1 MQVFVRRHRTTMPS
15 SRGAV
20 KSVVVGTLQSTDAP
34 CRKCLAE
41 ETAMQFVLVLIGAS
55 AAVFAALTTPRP
67 ERSESVLVRAVID
80 GDTIDV
86 TTLGRVRLLGIDAP
100 EIGRGFDTA
109 APFAYAARDKLA
121 GLVLH
126 RWVRLET
133 DGERFDVYKRRLAYV
148 VTDDG
153 GCANVVMVR
162 EGLARVTA
170 RVPLLRLDELK
181 QAEAEAQRFRK
192 GMWGDA
198 PPGYVPGYTRPKS
211 PSNRKKK
218 RRSSWPRSPSSTRR
232 SARFASATSSI
243 TASITGRSGSSC
255 SSSRPGRSRSTCSS
269 TASIAR
275 WRSGSAR

>member
-1 MQVFVRRHRTTMPS
+1 
-15 SRGAV
+15 
-20 KSVVVGTLQSTDAP
+20 
-34 CRKCLAE
+34 
-41 ETAMQFVLVLIGAS
+41 MQFLLTIISAS
-55 AAVFAALTTPRP
+55 AAVIATLTIPPRD
-67 ERSESVLVRAVID
+67 RSEPVLVRAVID

-109 APFAYAARDKLA
+109 APFAFAARDKLS

-148 VTDDG
+148 VTGDG
-153 GCANVVMVR
+153 VCANVVLVR

-170 RVPLLRLDELK
+170 RVPLARLDELK

-192 GMWGDA
+192 GMWGEA
-198 PPGYVPGYTRPKS
+198 PPGDVPGYTRPKS

-218 RRSSWPRSPSSTRR
+218 RRSSWPRSPSSTPH
-232 SARFASATSSI
+232 SEKFATATSS
-243 TASITGRSGSSC
+243 TTGSITGRSGFSF
-255 SSSRPGRSRSTCSS
+255 SSSRPGR
-269 TASIAR
+269 
-275 WRSGSAR
+275 